1 MSRQRANFF
10 STNWDGWKKTLH
22 YPWAEVDN
30 PVELHNQAGF
40 AFLETKLCILKAWA
54 RSQPGPGESAGPP
67 RAHVALQVPA
77 VLVLWRLLW
86 RRKGFIVTYRAHK
99 KTSGPIFWRLVLA
112 GNHLS
117 WELKELPRKAYLH
130 SPRRSSGPPGL
141 CRHTWPGTP
150 SWQWCRAGSL
160 TSLLNWR

>member
-10 STNWDGWKKTLH
+10 STNWNGWKKTLH

-99 KTSGPIFWRLVLA
+99 KNIGAHLLTLRARWQPFVLGVKGASAQSLPPQSSKVIWSSWFTS
-112 GNHLS
+112 S
-117 WELKELPRKAYLH
+117 YLLRN
-130 SPRRSSGPPGL
+130 SFM
-141 CRHTWPGTP
+141 
-150 SWQWCRAGSL
+150 AVV
-160 TSLLNWR
+160 